1 MAYLHEHECP
11 HCTRKTLC
19 TSPHCPKKKPC
30 PGCALARMRGIKTR
44 RQALAAADRLARLRG
59 RAMARAEGRLR

>member
-11 HCTRKTLC
+11 HCGRRTGCVGT
-19 TSPHCPKKKPC
+19 HCPKKVPC
-30 PGCALARMRGIKTR
+30 PGHALARIRGHATR
-44 RQALAAADRLARLRG
+44 RQALAAADRLSRLRG